1 MVYDACY
8 GLATVVASQ
17 VRKLLIK
24 NGVQVGEVLLVAQ
37 DRLLKLVSGER
48 QCTPGHELKIRH
60 VLVERFCLPRETA

>member
-37 DRLLKLVSGER
+37 DRLLKLVHGPVGAHLQGPLRGAEGLHNP
-48 QCTPGHELKIRH
+48 CANE
-60 VLVERFCLPRETA
+60 